1 MFVINI
7 LPVSK
12 VTVVPGK
19 GRGIITRRAYA
30 PSEFV
35 CEYVGE
41 LITFN
46 DGRRREMEYDQSLG
60 SFLYFFHHNAKGWW

>member
-1 MFVINI
+1 MFIQT
-7 LPVSK
+7 K
-12 VTVVPGK
+12 VTVVPEK

-46 DGRRREMEYDQSLG
+46 DGKRREMEYDESIG